1 MLLMVDWNKH
11 AQAVRLSRDGDPAQA
26 LSILDELMQEAET
39 EQDKCAILL
48 GQAGCYSRQWELDK
62 SLELILQAKEH
73 AGVSRDLLLQVARVE
88 ASIHACKRQ
97 SDLACKEYTSL
108 KAEYRDLLE
117 GDEDSAADVDS
128 RFACTLV
135 DAGRYRESIPIFKK
149 LLQRDGLE
157 DLQRIQLYL
166 GIALVNSDA
175 VAEGQQLLFSAAKGS
190 DASLAESALEHITA
204 LKQAQ

>member
-48 GQAGCYSRQWELDK
+48 GQASCYSRKWELDK

-117 GDEDSAADVDS
+117 RDEDSAVDVDS